1 MTVPATPPT
10 TPPLPPRLAPLPI
23 DEVLDGVCASLRAEP
38 SVVLRAPTGSG
49 KTTRVPG
56 ALLDRGVVEGAVWVS
71 QPRRVAARA
80 AARRIAEERGVRL
93 GDEVGYQVRYEKRAG
108 AATRIVFLTDGLLLR
123 RLQADPLLEG
133 VGALVFD
140 EVHERRLDT
149 DLTLAL
155 ARQIQREM
163 RPDLR
168 IVVMS
173 ATLDAQPF
181 ARFLGDCPTIDAA
194 GRAYEVTVDYLAE
207 RDERRVV
214 AVMATHLPR
223 VLAAGE
229 GDVLAFL
236 PGVGEIDATAAELA
250 RAGIS
255 GAHDLSVVALHGSL
269 PPREQDAA
277 LAPRPGRKVI
287 LATNVAETSLT
298 IPGIRVVVD
307 GGWARVARYDSGC
320 GLDRLE
326 LERISRASA
335 EQRAGRAGREAPGR
349 CLRLWTRGQQAD
361 LTAATTPEVA
371 RVDLASAVLELLLWG
386 ERDPLAFAWL
396 EAPPEGAVARA
407 LELLERLGATEKGGL
422 TALGK
427 RLAARPLPPRL
438 ARVLLAG
445 EALDLPE
452 DAALLAALLA
462 ERDPFRGRDR
472 DARPPDTTSDTLERL
487 DALRRAGRG
496 PARAPGY
503 GEAHP
508 GAVAAL
514 EQAAAHLARGSDP
527 VAEPPFAAASCE
539 ERLGRALLAG
549 YPDRVAAR
557 RREDPDRAVLVGGRG
572 VRLAPSCGVR
582 EAPLFVCV
590 ELDAGARGERAEALV
605 RQAWAIERAWL
616 PEHTLSQERRVVFS
630 PETETVRATQVT
642 RYLDLVLDE
651 KPVHT
656 PTPAEVE
663 AALVEAARADLGVA
677 LGLDRPDLA
686 ALVARVEF
694 VRRVAP
700 EIALPALDDAFW
712 GALLPA
718 LCSGQRSLR
727 ALREAP
733 LEAMALGLLHP
744 AQARALDELAPTH
757 LALPDGSRARLD
769 YGAAG
774 SPGAGGAPVLAA
786 RIQQLYGMSVTPTVA
801 RGTVPVLLHLL
812 APNHRPQQITD
823 DLAGFWRRTYGEV
836 RKELAQRYPKHYW
849 PDDPSSAQPR
859 PAGANR
865 RRR

>member
-1 MTVPATPPT
+1 VTVPPTPETSATPA
-10 TPPLPPRLAPLPI
+10 LSPLPI
-23 DEVLDGVCASLRAEP
+23 DEVLDAVCASLRAAP

-56 ALLDRGVVEGAVWVS
+56 ALLDRGVVTGAVWVS

-80 AARRIAEERGVRL
+80 AARRIAEERGARL

-108 AATRIVFLTDGLLLR
+108 ADTRVLFLTDGLLLR

-155 ARQIQREM
+155 ARQVQREM

-194 GRAYEVTVDYLAE
+194 GRAYDVAIDYLAE
-207 RDERRVV
+207 RDERRVT

-223 VLAAGE
+223 VLTARE

-236 PGVGEIDATAAELA
+236 PGVGEIEATAAELA
-250 RAGIS
+250 RAGVS
-255 GAHDLSVVALHGSL
+255 AAGGVSVVPLHGSL

-277 LAPRPGRKVI
+277 LAPGAARKVI

-298 IPGIRVVVD
+298 IPGIRCVVD

-335 EQRAGRAGREAPGR
+335 EQRAGRAGREAPGH

-371 RVDLASAVLELLLWG
+371 RVDLASAILELLLWG

-396 EAPPEGAVARA
+396 EAPPEGAVVRA
-407 LELLERLGATEKGGL
+407 LELLERLGATDGGAL

-438 ARVLLAG
+438 ARVLDAG
-445 EALDLPE
+445 ELLGLPE

-472 DARPPDTTSDTLERL
+472 DEPTPPTRSDTLERL

-514 EQAAAHLARGSDP
+514 AQAASHLTRS
-527 VAEPPFAAASCE
+527 AAAPARPDVASTSRE

-557 RREDPDRAVLVGGRG
+557 RREDPARAVLVGGRG
-572 VRLAPSCGVR
+572 VRLAPACGVR

-590 ELDAGARGERAEALV
+590 
-605 RQAWAIERAWL
+605 
-616 PEHTLSQERRVVFS
+616 
-630 PETETVRATQVT
+630 
-642 RYLDLVLDE
+642 
-651 KPVHT
+651 
-656 PTPAEVE
+656 
-663 AALVEAARADLGVA
+663 
-677 LGLDRPDLA
+677 
-686 ALVARVEF
+686 
-694 VRRVAP
+694 
-700 EIALPALDDAFW
+700 
-712 GALLPA
+712 
-718 LCSGQRSLR
+718 
-727 ALREAP
+727 
-733 LEAMALGLLHP
+733 
-744 AQARALDELAPTH
+744 
-757 LALPDGSRARLD
+757 
-769 YGAAG
+769 
-774 SPGAGGAPVLAA
+774 
-786 RIQQLYGMSVTPTVA
+786 
-801 RGTVPVLLHLL
+801 
-812 APNHRPQQITD
+812 
-823 DLAGFWRRTYGEV
+823 
-836 RKELAQRYPKHYW
+836 
-849 PDDPSSAQPR
+849 
-859 PAGANR
+859 
-865 RRR
+865 